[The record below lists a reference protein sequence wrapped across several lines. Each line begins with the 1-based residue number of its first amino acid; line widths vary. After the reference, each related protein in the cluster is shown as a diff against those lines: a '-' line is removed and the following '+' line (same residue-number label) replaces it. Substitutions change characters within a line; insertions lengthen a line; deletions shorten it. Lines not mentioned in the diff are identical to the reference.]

1 MIQEKTY
8 KVELSDVDFKQELKF
23 SALAN
28 KLQDL
33 AHIASH
39 TLGIGFET
47 IYEKYGVVWALVR
60 MRVDLKRNPKLGES
74 LYIQTWAPKPKSL
87 QFERDFMVRD
97 ESGEII
103 IRVVTAWVI
112 IDYQTRRIKK
122 ATTILPEAY
131 EDPGIERAINGAL
144 GKIKANGELIPK
156 YQKVIGY
163 SDIDLN
169 GHLNNSKYVDFIMDC
184 FSLEEHQNYRISS
197 LEVSFVNEA
206 LAGETI
212 TMFEDRSRLSE
223 GIIYIEGIKQENDSV
238 SFRAQL
244 QLES

>member
-184 FSLEEHQNYRISS
+184 FSPRNIKTIDMF

-206 LAGETI
+206 LLVKRLRCLKI
-212 TMFEDRSRLSE
+212 SRLSE
-223 GIIYIEGIKQENDSV
+223 GIIYIEGISKKMIPLV
-238 SFRAQL
+238 FAQL